1 MNSSPKILEAKH
13 NFLSGLF
20 GRNKQKKYI
29 PDIVDPEIISLIPRA
44 KTKAEVA
51 EEYCICE
58 KTLKRRLKRKG
69 IRLPK
74 GIIYPDD
81 LRLIYTA
88 LGKPGNKKTA

>member
-1 MNSSPKILEAKH
+1 
-13 NFLSGLF
+13 LF

-29 PDIVDPEIISLIPRA
+29 PDVVDSEIISLSQRA

-51 EEYCICE
+51 EEYGICE
-58 KTLKRRLKRKG
+58 KTLNRRLKRKG

-74 GIIYPDD
+74 GLIYPDN
-81 LRLIYTA
+81 LRLNYTV